1 MDEQEL
7 VNEPFEPKQDSDEEL
22 EQERL
27 HQERRAKR
35 IAQMKQEKQRQQE
48 LRRKMKLYIGIA
60 AGCICLFA
68 AVIVSIAVFSGR
80 DPKEGEGKKAASG
93 AAVDAQDADR
103 QDAGAPGGGAR
114 EAAAG
119 IQDAGGQDADAP
131 GGGAQEVSG
140 QGFYG
145 QEALASASD
154 NTAADSKTGTTEG
167 GESAD
172 AAKTG
177 NALGADSGN
186 GIFFPG
192 YTAEITEST
201 PYISSENV
209 ISSYAILLNLDTGE
223 VTAQRDAKTVI
234 SPASM
239 TKILTLL
246 VAAEHVRDLDDTFT
260 MTLDITDYAYVH
272 DCSTAGFLENE
283 VVTVRDLMYG
293 TILPSGGEAAAA
305 LAVYTAGSLDAF
317 VDMMNDKLAELGL
330 SDTAHF
336 TNCVGLYDEDH
347 HCSVYDMAMILKA
360 AAENELCREVLSAHT
375 YTTSATEQ
383 HPEGIILS
391 NWFLRRIEDKDT
403 HGEVICAKT
412 GFVNQS
418 GNCGASYAVSNSGG
432 HYICVT
438 GNAWSSWR
446 CIYDQVEIYQEY
458 TN

>member
-7 VNEPFEPKQDSDEEL
+7 VNGQLDPKEEQSVQNEEPKKEHPNQDMEKSAGQLRLEQEL
-22 EQERL
+22 EEERL
-27 HQERRAKR
+27 HQERRARR
-35 IAQMKQEKQRQQE
+35 IERMKKEKQRQEE
-48 LRRKMKLYIGIA
+48 LRSKMKLYIGIG
-60 AGCICLFA
+60 AGCICLVIA
-68 AVIVSIAVFSGR
+68 LIIGAVALYHQKSNEGAEVATADHETGGNSGIPENNTDEIQITDETASIEGGWPTGEDNDDPEPTDVSER
-80 DPKEGEGKKAASG
+80 DGENT
-93 AAVDAQDADR
+93 
-103 QDAGAPGGGAR
+103 
-114 EAAAG
+114 EAA
-119 IQDAGGQDADAP
+119 DA
-131 GGGAQEVSG
+131 E
-140 QGFYG
+140 
-145 QEALASASD
+145 
-154 NTAADSKTGTTEG
+154 
-167 GESAD
+167 
-172 AAKTG
+172 
-177 NALGADSGN
+177 SGN
-186 GIFFPG
+186 GIFYPG
-192 YTAEITEST
+192 YTAQITEDT

-209 ISSYAILLNLDTGE
+209 ISSYAILLDLDTGE
-223 VTAQRDAKTVI
+223 VVAQRDAKAVI

-246 VAAEHVRDLDDTFT
+246 VAAEHVTDLDDTFT
-260 MTLDITDYAYVH
+260 MTLDITDYAYVN

-317 VDMMNDKLAELGL
+317 IDMMNDKLAELGL
-330 SDTAHF
+330 SGTAHF
-336 TNCVGLYDEDH
+336 TNCVGLYDENH

-403 HGEVICAKT
+403 HGEVVCAKT

-418 GNCGASYAVSNSGG
+418 GSCGASYAVSNSGK

>member
-1 MDEQEL
+1 MDEENLTIEQQKQPSETGTKKMSPEQEL
-7 VNEPFEPKQDSDEEL
+7 EE
-22 EQERL
+22 ERL
-27 HQERRAKR
+27 HRERRAKR
-35 IAQMKQEKQRQQE
+35 LAEMKKEKRRQAE
-48 LRRKMKLYIGIA
+48 LRKKVKLYIGIA
-60 AGCICLFA
+60 AGCICLIA
-68 AVIVSIAVFSGR
+68 AVIVSIVIFHNQDSST
-80 DPKEGEGKKAASG
+80 EQEVAS
-93 AAVDAQDADR
+93 ADR
-103 QDAGAPGGGAR
+103 EAGNVFGISKEAPGETDTAVSGMEDTVISDGEDAGTEDGSDIDPN
-114 EAAAG
+114 
-119 IQDAGGQDADAP
+119 P
-131 GGGAQEVSG
+131 EVD
-140 QGFYG
+140 
-145 QEALASASD
+145 EE
-154 NTAADSKTGTTEG
+154 NTETIPAE
-167 GESAD
+167 
-172 AAKTG
+172 
-177 NALGADSGN
+177 ADSGN

-192 YTAEITEST
+192 YTAKINEDT
-201 PYISSENV
+201 PYIASENV
-209 ISSYAILLNLDTGE
+209 LSTYAILLDLDTGE
-223 VTAQRDAKTVI
+223 VVAQKDAKAVI

-246 VAAEHVRDLDDTFT
+246 VAVEHIEDLDDTFT
-260 MTLDITDYAYVH
+260 MTLDITDYAYVN

-283 VVTVRDLMYG
+283 TVTVRDLMYG

-317 VDMMNDKLAELGL
+317 VDMMNDKLNELGL
-330 SDTAHF
+330 SGTAHF

-360 AAENELCREVLSAHT
+360 AAENEVCREVLSAHT

-412 GFVNQS
+412 GFVDQS
-418 GNCGASYAVSNSGG
+418 GSCGASYAISNSGG

-446 CIYDQVEIYQEY
+446 CIYDHVAIYQEY

>member
-7 VNEPFEPKQDSDEEL
+7 NKEHPGQEQEIEERERNPAPEKEPKNSAADEAQLRLEQEL

-27 HQERRAKR
+27 HQERHAKR
-35 IAQMKQEKQRQQE
+35 IAAMKKEKERQAM
-48 LRRKMKLYIGIA
+48 LRSKMKLYIGIA
-60 AGCICLFA
+60 VGCMCLTAVVIAGIAAFWKHEPKTGQAADPQEETDLA
-68 AVIVSIAVFSGR
+68 AVTNDSMETQIP
-80 DPKEGEGKKAASG
+80 DPGETQDTAAADGETEAG
-93 AAVDAQDADR
+93 AAEDSAEASET
-103 QDAGAPGGGAR
+103 ALPG
-114 EAAAG
+114 
-119 IQDAGGQDADAP
+119 
-131 GGGAQEVSG
+131 
-140 QGFYG
+140 
-145 QEALASASD
+145 
-154 NTAADSKTGTTEG
+154 
-167 GESAD
+167 
-172 AAKTG
+172 
-177 NALGADSGN
+177 GN

-192 YTAEITEST
+192 YTAQITEDT
-201 PYISSENV
+201 PYISNEEV
-209 ISSYAILLNLDTGE
+209 ISSYAILLDLDTGE
-223 VTAQRDAKTVI
+223 VVAQRDAKAVI

-246 VAAEHVRDLDDTFT
+246 VAAEHVTDLDDTFT
-260 MTLDITDYAYVH
+260 MTLDITDYAYVN

-317 VDMMNDKLAELGL
+317 VEMMNDKLAELGL
-330 SDTAHF
+330 SGTAHF

-360 AAENELCREVLSAHT
+360 AAENELCRDVLSAHT
-375 YTTSATEQ
+375 YTTSATKQ

-403 HGEVICAKT
+403 HGEVVCAKT

-418 GNCGASYAVSNSGG
+418 GNCGASYAVSNSGK

-438 GNAWSSWR
+438 GNAWSAWR
-446 CIYDQVEIYQEY
+446 CIYDQVAIYQEY
-458 TN
+458 TS

>member
-1 MDEQEL
+1 MDERELMEEPLDPKSNLEQEQ
-7 VNEPFEPKQDSDEEL
+7 NS

-27 HQERRAKR
+27 QRERRAER
-35 IAQMKQEKQRQQE
+35 IARMKQEKQRQE
-48 LRRKMKLYIGIA
+48 RLRSRIKLYIGIG
-60 AGCICLFA
+60 AGGACL
-68 AVIVSIAVFSGR
+68 IAVLIVCIIVIR
-80 DPKEGEGKKAASG
+80 KNPGE
-93 AAVDAQDADR
+93 D
-103 QDAGAPGGGAR
+103 
-114 EAAAG
+114 AAAG
-119 IQDAGGQDADAP
+119 
-131 GGGAQEVSG
+131 QETAYSE
-140 QGFYG
+140 
-145 QEALASASD
+145 QEASD
-154 NTAADSKTGTTEG
+154 PALENVLPDENFAQGNLGAAQ
-167 GESAD
+167 SAD
-172 AAKTG
+172 AASVEETSDIP
-177 NALGADSGN
+177 GADGGN

-192 YTAEITEST
+192 YTAEITEET

-209 ISSYAILLNLDTGE
+209 ISSYAILLDLDTGE
-223 VTAQRDAKTVI
+223 VVAQRDAKAVI

-246 VAAEHVRDLDDTFT
+246 VAAEHVTDLDDTFT
-260 MTLDITDYAYVH
+260 MTLDITDYAYVN

-317 VDMMNDKLAELGL
+317 VDLMNDKLKELGL
-330 SDTAHF
+330 ADTAHF

-360 AAENELCREVLSAHT
+360 AAENELCQEVLSAHT
-375 YTTSATEQ
+375 YTTSETRE

-418 GNCGASYAVSNSGG
+418 GNCGASYAISNSGR

>member
-1 MDEQEL
+1 MDEQEF
-7 VNEPFEPKQDSDEEL
+7 VMEPQGLKEEQPVPDDIQEKQPEQNAGKSPGQLRLEQEL

-35 IAQMKQEKQRQQE
+35 IEKMKREKQRQAE
-48 LRRKMKLYIGIA
+48 LRRRMKLYAGIA
-60 AGCICLFA
+60 AGCLCLA
-68 AVIVSIAVFSGR
+68 AALITGLIAAHNHKANSEQDVVSAGQETESGPDASANGSDMTGETASVR
-80 DPKEGEGKKAASG
+80 DAAAQETENPDAQTEAEGDPESAETAPSGDEGK
-93 AAVDAQDADR
+93 
-103 QDAGAPGGGAR
+103 
-114 EAAAG
+114 
-119 IQDAGGQDADAP
+119 
-131 GGGAQEVSG
+131 
-140 QGFYG
+140 
-145 QEALASASD
+145 
-154 NTAADSKTGTTEG
+154 
-167 GESAD
+167 
-172 AAKTG
+172 
-177 NALGADSGN
+177 N
-186 GIFFPG
+186 GMFFPG
-192 YTAEITEST
+192 YTAEITGDT
-201 PYISSENV
+201 PYISNEEV
-209 ISSYAILLNLDTGE
+209 ISSYAILLDLDTGE
-223 VTAQRDAKTVI
+223 VIAQKDAKAVI

-239 TKILTLL
+239 TKIMTLL
-246 VAAEHVRDLDDTFT
+246 VAAEHVTDLDDTFT
-260 MTLDITDYAYVH
+260 MTLDITDYAYVN

-317 VDMMNDKLAELGL
+317 ADMMNDKLEELGL
-330 SDTAHF
+330 SGSAHF
-336 TNCVGLYDEDH
+336 TNCVGLYDENH

-360 AAENELCREVLSAHT
+360 AAENDLCREVLSAHT

-418 GNCGASYAVSNSGG
+418 GNCGASYAISNSGK

-446 CIYDQVEIYQEY
+446 CIYDQVAIYQEY
-458 TN
+458 TE